1 MRITEKT
8 FPNIDEKYTRIDLEN
23 GLTCF
28 VIKKDITSY
37 AELAVNFGSCDVN
50 TAEGGE
56 FPVGLAHFLEH
67 KMFET
72 RDGDAFVRYAAFGG
86 EANAYT
92 ASDKTVYLFS
102 CSENFYEN
110 FDILLDHVFNAR
122 FTKRSVE
129 KEKGIIS
136 QEIMMYADN
145 PRWRCHRH
153 MLESLYGD
161 CSLSEDPCGTLG
173 FIDTVTPK
181 MLRDCR
187 RYAYDLSNMVI
198 CVCGDV
204 DADKTA
210 DAINCATANVKPAK
224 NTRFLPPV
232 LSPAVIE
239 HETVEYAD
247 VASPVFE
254 IGIRFDNIEHGIK
267 EFAAVE
273 IIMNLAFGKSSSLYN
288 ELYEKELFEELGDN
302 CQTVRNAFFASL
314 SGISKDPRKLYEE
327 LCAGLERFAVS
338 GFTDADFERTKKA
351 IYADLVFSFES
362 SESVSESVV
371 SFFFENDDYFEYPL
385 VIASTDKEFTEDIFK
400 KVFIPQNTCISIIYP
415 KEAKK

>member
-1 MRITEKT
+1 MQITDKT
-8 FPNIDEKYTRIDLEN
+8 FPNIDEKYTRIVFDN

-28 VIKKDITSY
+28 VIKKNVTSY
-37 AELAVNFGSCDVN
+37 AELAVNFGSCDTA
-50 TAEGGE
+50 TAEGSE

-72 RDGDAFVRYAAFGG
+72 KDGDAFVKYAAFGG

-102 CSENFYEN
+102 CTENFYEN

-122 FTKRSVE
+122 FIKRSVE

-153 MLESLYGD
+153 MLESLYGE
-161 CSLSEDPCGTLG
+161 CSLSADPCGTLE
-173 FIDTVTPK
+173 FVDSVTPA
-181 MLRDCR
+181 MLRNCR
-187 RYAYDLSNMVI
+187 EYAYDLSNMVI

-204 DADKTA
+204 EAGRIA
-210 DAINCATANVKPAK
+210 SAVERATSGVQTKKDVRFMPPGISQTVKAREY
-224 NTRFLPPV
+224 T
-232 LSPAVIE
+232 
-239 HETVEYAD
+239 EYAD

-254 IGIRFDNIEHGIK
+254 IGIRFDDIEHGIK

-273 IIMNLAFGKSSSLYN
+273 IIMNLVFGKSSALYN
-288 ELYEKELFEELGDN
+288 ELYEKGLFEELGDN

-314 SGISKDPRKLYEE
+314 SGLSKDPRRLYEE
-327 LCAGLERFAVS
+327 LCVGLENYAQT
-338 GFTDADFERTKKA
+338 GFSDADFERTKKA

-371 SFFFENDDYFEYPL
+371 SFFFENDDYFEYPS
-385 VIASTDKEFTEDIFK
+385 VVASIDKAFTEAIFK
-400 KVFIPQNTCISIIYP
+400 KLFVRDNTCISIIFP
-415 KEAKK
+415 KEAK